1 MDPRVQ
7 KVADLI
13 KNNLQQGL
21 SIDELA
27 QYVNL
32 SPSRLRQVCKA
43 EIGMTPAEY
52 IRALRMQ
59 LVRELVET
67 TFLSAKEIMDRVG
80 IKDRSHFFRIFKRA
94 YGLTPNQH
102 RASLDTEGTTFKDL
116 MPLDGLTALKGVT
129 VLVVGDDSVKREALR
144 LVLREFG
151 AHVLGVLSTS
161 ELLAVFEQLKPRAMT
176 AGVRTLNGS

>member
-1 MDPRVQ
+1 MDRRVQ
-7 KVADLI
+7 KVAHLI
-13 KNNLQQGL
+13 KNNLQQEL

-27 QYVNL
+27 QSVNL

-52 IRALRMQ
+52 LRTLRMQ

-67 TFLSAKEIMDRVG
+67 TFLSTKEIMERVG

-102 RASLDTEGTTFKDL
+102 RASLDTEDTAFKDL
-116 MPLDGLTALKGVT
+116 T
-129 VLVVGDDSVKREALR
+129 VLVVGDDSVKREALK
-144 LVLREFG
+144 LILREFG
-151 AHVLGVLSTS
+151 VHVLGVVSTK
-161 ELLAVFEQLKPRAMT
+161 ELLAAFAQLKPRAMT
-176 AGVRTLNGS
+176 AGVKTLNGS